1 MTPIINHCIKK
12 STFPDDLKYAQIT
25 PIKKSDEHDKK
36 NYRPVSVL
44 TSLSKVFEKC
54 LNNQLQ
60 SHVEAIFEPLITAY
74 RKGQGCQ
81 TLLLNMVTEWKGLM
95 DDGFNIGILTTDLS
109 SAFDSLPQPLLIAKL
124 RAYNLSLDSCQLIAS
139 YLHKRKQRA
148 KISNITSDWA
158 PITKGVAQGSI
169 IGPLAFNLFVNDLF
183 YRPLKST
190 PFNYADDSSV
200 FTHHRDI
207 NVIKSVL
214 EEDAKILIS
223 WFNNNGMKANANKFQ
238 CMFLNSNPFSSDVH
252 QTLCIN
258 NSVLNSQQSIK
269 LLGVH
274 IDRKLSFTEHVNHI
288 TSKASRQVNVL
299 RHLSTYLDSK
309 SKHNMYVSFIK
320 SNFLYCSNV
329 WYFCGRLNLRK
340 MVKLEKRCLRFI
352 YNDYISTY
360 NSMLQMYNMDGIHVT
375 LFKNILTEV
384 FKCLNEI
391 NPTYLCERFAV
402 KSVPYNLRN
411 DMLCIIPL
419 ARTVRHGQNNF
430 VFFGSSIWNKLP
442 MNVKSAE
449 SIIHF
454 KKLLTAELCTSLLPP
469 IDV

>member
-1 MTPIINHCIKK
+1 
-12 STFPDDLKYAQIT
+12 
-25 PIKKSDEHDKK
+25 
-36 NYRPVSVL
+36 
-44 TSLSKVFEKC
+44 
-54 LNNQLQ
+54 
-60 SHVEAIFEPLITAY
+60 
-74 RKGQGCQ
+74 
-81 TLLLNMVTEWKGLM
+81 MVTEWKGLV

-124 RAYNLSLDSCQLIAS
+124 IAYNLSLDSCQLIAS
-139 YLHKRKQRA
+139 YLHKIKQRT
-148 KISNITSDWA
+148 KISNITSDSA

-200 FTHHRDI
+200 FTHHKDI
-207 NVIKSVL
+207 NVIKSLL

-223 WFNNNGMKANANKFQ
+223 WFNNNGMKANANKFQCMFNNNGMKANANKFQ

-274 IDRKLSFTEHVNHI
+274 IDRKLSFTEHLNHI

-309 SKHNMYVSFIK
+309 SKYNIYVSFIK

-352 YNDYISTY
+352 YNDFISTY

-375 LFKNILTEV
+375 LF
-384 FKCLNEI
+384 
-391 NPTYLCERFAV
+391 
-402 KSVPYNLRN
+402 
-411 DMLCIIPL
+411 
-419 ARTVRHGQNNF
+419 
-430 VFFGSSIWNKLP
+430 
-442 MNVKSAE
+442 
-449 SIIHF
+449 
-454 KKLLTAELCTSLLPP
+454 
-469 IDV
+469 